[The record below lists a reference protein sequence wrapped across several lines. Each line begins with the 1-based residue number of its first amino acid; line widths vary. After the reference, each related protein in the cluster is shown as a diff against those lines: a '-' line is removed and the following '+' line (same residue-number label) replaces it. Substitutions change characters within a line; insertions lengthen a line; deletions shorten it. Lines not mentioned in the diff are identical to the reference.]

1 MGDDGAKCDA
11 RNATQPETY
20 MVYGVRCTVKLDP
33 FKWRAHKLAYEAGA
47 RKVMSL
53 LINLK
58 LVCPMVDGGCPKS
71 DDRSLKS
78 LI

>member
-1 MGDDGAKCDA
+1 
-11 RNATQPETY
+11 
-20 MVYGVRCTVKLDP
+20 MVYGVWCTVKLDP

-47 RKVMSL
+47 RKVLSL